1 MEYDT
6 IWADNRSNIQ
16 TMAKHY
22 GLKSPQPI
30 MCNTLE
36 SGDCMTMFQSGSK
49 YYLWNPIECDI
60 WEIVTSMDP
69 VEIVT
74 KIAKLG
80 LKSLTVAK
88 IDQVSS
94 G

>member
-1 MEYDT
+1 
-6 IWADNRSNIQ
+6 
-16 TMAKHY
+16 
-22 GLKSPQPI
+22 
-30 MCNTLE
+30 
-36 SGDCMTMFQSGSK
+36 MTMFQSGSK
-49 YYLWNPIECDI
+49 YYLWNPMDGDI
-60 WEIVTSMDP
+60 WEIMTSMDQ